1 MQELVIGNLHLKLP
15 IVQGGMGIGISMAG
29 LASAVANEGGVGV
42 VSAVGLGLFEPDSST
57 HFVEATNRALRREI
71 RKARTMTNG
80 VLGINAMVA
89 LTHFDELVKTGIEEG
104 IDIIFAGAG
113 LPLNLPSFLP
123 AGCKTKLAPIVS
135 SGRAAGIICRKWKE
149 QYDYLPDAIVIEGP
163 KAGGHLGFKYDQI
176 AKPEFSLEV
185 LLKEVKEN
193 IVEFETLYNVSIPL
207 IVGGGVYTG
216 ADIYKFIKL
225 GAAGVQMGT
234 KFVTTNECDASEVF
248 KQMYLDAK
256 EEDIQIINSPVGM
269 PGRAINNDFLEK
281 VKRGEKHPINCHF
294 HCLRTCDYKTAPYC
308 ILNALL
314 SAARGNMKHGFAFSG
329 ANAFKAIK
337 ISSVKEVID
346 ELSLEYD
353 EAEKADKK

>member
-1 MQELVIGNLHLKLP
+1 MQELVIGDLHIKVP

-29 LASAVANEGGVGV
+29 LSSAVANEGAIGV

-57 HFVEATNRALRREI
+57 HFVEATVRALRREI
-71 RKARTMTNG
+71 QKARTMTKG
-80 VLGINAMVA
+80 VLGMNAMVA
-89 LTHFDELVKTGIEEG
+89 LTHFDDLVKTGIEEG

-113 LPLNLPSFLP
+113 LPLNLPSFLTP
-123 AGCKTKLAPIVS
+123 GCKTKLAPIVS

-176 AKPEFSLEV
+176 PKEEFSLEV
-185 LLKEVKEN
+185 LLADVKAN
-193 IVEFETLYNVSIPL
+193 VKEFETQYNVSIPL

-216 ADIYKFIKL
+216 EDIYNFIKL

-234 KFVTTNECDASEVF
+234 RFVTTTECDASDTF
-248 KQMYLDAK
+248 KQMYIDAK

-269 PGRAINNDFLEK
+269 PGRAINNEFLDK

-329 ANAFKAIK
+329 SNAYRAEK
-337 ISSVKEVID
+337 IISVNELIN
-346 ELSLEYD
+346 ELSQEYD
-353 EAEKADKK
+353 QAALKDK